1 MTRQGFYS
9 AILVAYA
16 LALAYI
22 TLWPTAAVGESS
34 FRWVPLVEIWRI
46 VTNAGGAYADIGQV
60 AGNIALFVPLGWLL
74 PMVSRRLRRPLRPVV
89 VGAACSALIE
99 LSQLL
104 VVTGRSPASDDVLLN
119 TAGALVGSIMFFA
132 PRRV

>member
-1 MTRQGFYS
+1 MSRQRFYS
-9 AILVAYA
+9 AILVAYS

-22 TLWPTAAVGESS
+22 TLRPTAGTGDSS
-34 FRWVPLVEIWRI
+34 FSWVPLVEIWRI
-46 VTNAGGAYADIGQV
+46 VTNANGAYADVGQV

-74 PMVSRRLRRPLRPVV
+74 PMVSRRLRRPLRAVA

-104 VVTGRSPASDDVLLN
+104 FVAGRSPASDDVLLN

-132 PRRV
+132 PRRA